1 MVLLFS
7 DSLYSPDSFTP
18 EISTVGSFF
27 LELFLNGF
35 VNLLVFFCGGKI
47 RSTGQQGHEGGV
59 FLRMF

>member
-35 VNLLVFFCGGKI
+35 VNLLVFFVVV
-47 RSTGQQGHEGGV
+47 RLGQQVNKVMRAGC
-59 FLRMF
+59 F